1 MTNIHHLPLVA
12 VLAAVLLSSLWFRPA
27 IAAEGTDEPGA
38 FESGANEHIV
48 SRIEALNGGFPVEV
62 LGSPLMAHK
71 ALPAFYANNGFRLA
85 WESME
90 HRQQLADAIGRASDD
105 GLLPGDYHADLLDSV
120 ASAPIS
126 GLAPARRADIDLLF
140 SDAFLVFGSHLL
152 EGKVNPQTIHAEWT
166 ANRRQRNM
174 ELVLAS
180 ALESGDISATL
191 DALRPA
197 HPAYRQLMDVR
208 RSLASGAPAS
218 WQSLADRPTLHPGDR
233 DPRLPE
239 IRHRLAALGDLEPAN
254 STDEDPLLY
263 NPSLE
268 AAIMRF
274 QARHGLEADGVVGRD
289 TFKALN
295 LTPAE
300 RIRKLDATLERWR
313 WLPESLGETYV
324 LVNIAGFELTL
335 VEKGAEVLRK
345 RVIVGKPFR
354 QTPVF
359 SDQIEYLVLNPNWT
373 VPRSIMLKDQLPQIL
388 QDPDYLA
395 RLNISVYRG
404 WGADRVPVDPATIDW
419 TALGRNNFPYQLVQE
434 PGPQNALGQV
444 KFMLPNQYDVYL
456 HDTPARGLF
465 AKSERTFSSGCIR
478 VEQPFDLAERLL
490 SGSPD
495 WSRARLEQAVSG
507 QVSQTVLLPRP
518 VPVHLQ
524 YWTAWVDNEGH
535 IQYRNDIYDRDARLL
550 KELKGSLE
558 G

>member
-1 MTNIHHLPLVA
+1 MINVHHLSFVTL
-12 VLAAVLLSSLWFRPA
+12 LATLLPSLLLA
-27 IAAEGTDEPGA
+27 HAHAAE
-38 FESGANEHIV
+38 GANEHIV

-62 LGSPLMAHK
+62 LGSPLMASK
-71 ALPAFYANNGFRLA
+71 ALPAFYASNGYRLA

-90 HRQQLADAIGRASDD
+90 YRQQLAGAIGRASDD
-105 GLLPGDYHADLLDSV
+105 GLLPGDYHADLLASL
-120 ASAPIS
+120 ASAPIADIS
-126 GLAPARRADIDLLF
+126 PARRADIDLLF

-166 ANRRQRNM
+166 ANRRQRKM
-174 ELVLAS
+174 ESVLTD
-180 ALESGDISATL
+180 ALDSGDIGETL

-197 HPAYRQLMDVR
+197 HHAYRQLMEVR
-208 RSLASGAPAS
+208 RSLASEAGAP
-218 WQSLADRPTLHPGDR
+218 WQPLADKPTLRPGEQ

-239 IRHRLAALGDLEPAN
+239 IRHRLAALGDLEPSGN
-254 STDEDPLLY
+254 EDQATQLY
-263 NPSLE
+263 NAPLE
-268 AAIMRF
+268 TAIKAF
-274 QARHGLEADGVVGRD
+274 QARHGLEADGVIGRD

-295 LTPAE
+295 LTPAA
-300 RIRKLDATLERWR
+300 RIRQLDATLERWR

-324 LVNIAGFELTL
+324 LVNIAGFELTM
-335 VEKGAEVLRK
+335 VDRGSEVLRK

-359 SDQIEYLVLNPNWT
+359 SDQIEYLVFNPTWT
-373 VPRSIMLKDQLPQIL
+373 VPHTIMLQDQLPQIL
-388 QDPDYLA
+388 KDPDYLA

-404 WGADRVPVDPATIDW
+404 WGADRVRIDPAMIDW
-419 TALGRNNFPYQLVQE
+419 SALGKNNFPYQLVQE

-456 HDTPARGLF
+456 HDTPGRGLF

-490 SGSPD
+490 AGSPN
-495 WSRARLEQAVSG
+495 WSRARIDGIVDGQAP
-507 QVSQTVLLPRP
+507 QTVLLPRP

-524 YWTAWVDNEGH
+524 YWTAWVDGEGR
-535 IQYRNDIYDRDARLL
+535 IQYRNDIYERDARLL
-550 KELKGSLE
+550 KELKGSME